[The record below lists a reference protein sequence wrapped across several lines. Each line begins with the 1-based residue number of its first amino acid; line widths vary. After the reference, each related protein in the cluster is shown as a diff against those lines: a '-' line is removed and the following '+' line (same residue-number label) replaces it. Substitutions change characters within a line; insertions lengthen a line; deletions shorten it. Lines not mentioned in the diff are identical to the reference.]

1 MSKADFKKH
10 HNELTEQLRLAKSK
24 YFKEQFDL
32 HANNI
37 KKTWDVINS
46 AIKSKKVRSSIS
58 LTDDDGLSI
67 DESHIPSKFIDHYTT
82 IAQKLACKV
91 PDTPSDYTSHL
102 KDRIEK
108 TFALFPVIP
117 NEINPII
124 DNLKDNGR
132 TANSIATSVLIE
144 SKQTISPIL
153 CHLINLFTQQGYF
166 PDNLKLGC
174 ITPIFKNGDRE
185 KVVNYRP
192 VCTLSPLSK
201 IFEKIVNN
209 RMIDFIDKNNIFSK
223 SQFGFRKN
231 MGTEDALMDYINH
244 LQSQLNSSKYTIS
257 IFLDLSKAFDVIDH
271 KILEAKLYHYGFR
284 GKILEFLMCFTKDRK
299 YFVNINGRKSQVKT
313 VNTGVPQGSTL
324 GPLLFLLYINDM
336 VNCSKLFLTQYADD
350 STTTHSS
357 TNLAQTIS
365 TVEKEFEKIL
375 NWLADN
381 KLIINLDK
389 THLMLFTYRARPLEP
404 ITITVK
410 GHTITEIKET
420 KFLGI
425 MLDNKLT
432 WNAHID
438 HISKKVSKSV
448 SLLRMLKH
456 SFPSRILKSIY
467 HSLIYPYFN
476 YGNIIW
482 GAAATTLLDPL
493 RRLQRKCIRIIC
505 SATFDAPTG
514 ILFKR
519 LNLLNIDQIYDF
531 KCANFIY
538 CTLNNIKYTLFKE
551 SVHRN
556 GSFHSYSTRSRD
568 QLRPNH
574 CRLTRFF
581 TSFINYGMRKWNV
594 IPANIKSAKS
604 VYSFKRKLKKYFI
617 NQHPL

>member
-1 MSKADFKKH
+1 
-10 HNELTEQLRLAKSK
+10 
-24 YFKEQFDL
+24 
-32 HANNI
+32 
-37 KKTWDVINS
+37 
-46 AIKSKKVRSSIS
+46 
-58 LTDDDGLSI
+58 
-67 DESHIPSKFIDHYTT
+67 
-82 IAQKLACKV
+82 
-91 PDTPSDYTSHL
+91 
-102 KDRIEK
+102 
-108 TFALFPVIP
+108 
-117 NEINPII
+117 
-124 DNLKDNGR
+124 
-132 TANSIATSVLIE
+132 
-144 SKQTISPIL
+144 
-153 CHLINLFTQQGYF
+153 
-166 PDNLKLGC
+166 
-174 ITPIFKNGDRE
+174 
-185 KVVNYRP
+185 
-192 VCTLSPLSK
+192 
-201 IFEKIVNN
+201 
-209 RMIDFIDKNNIFSK
+209 
-223 SQFGFRKN
+223 
-231 MGTEDALMDYINH
+231 
-244 LQSQLNSSKYTIS
+244 
-257 IFLDLSKAFDVIDH
+257 
-271 KILEAKLYHYGFR
+271 
-284 GKILEFLMCFTKDRK
+284 
-299 YFVNINGRKSQVKT
+299 
-313 VNTGVPQGSTL
+313 
-324 GPLLFLLYINDM
+324 
-336 VNCSKLFLTQYADD
+336 
-350 STTTHSS
+350 
-357 TNLAQTIS
+357 
-365 TVEKEFEKIL
+365 
-375 NWLADN
+375 
-381 KLIINLDK
+381 
-389 THLMLFTYRARPLEP
+389 
-404 ITITVK
+404 
-410 GHTITEIKET
+410 
-420 KFLGI
+420 

-493 RRLQRKCIRIIC
+493 RWLQRKCIRIIC

-581 TSFINYGMRKWNV
+581 TSFINYGMRKRNV